1 MSQFFYSTDGTTRVG
16 PIEHD
21 ALVNLARIGML
32 SPNTLIWREGYA
44 DWTPA
49 ALTPELGAIFEDP
62 APDGVNASSAGVPA
76 GPDAPVATSP
86 PTIPGPIGPPKK
98 TGADGMAIAAFVV
111 GICGIVLAGCLNIFA
126 VPLPIV
132 GLILASLSKTPG
144 GMRTAAFILS
154 TVGLVLILVLALAI
168 FAA

>member
-32 SPNTLIWREGYA
+32 SPTTLIWREGYS

-49 ALTPELGAIFEDP
+49 ALTPELGAIFEEP
-62 APDGVNASSAGVPA
+62 TPDVVTASPA
-76 GPDAPVATSP
+76 GAPDAPAAPAAISP

-98 TGADGMAIAAFVV
+98 TGADGMAIAAFVI

-154 TVGLVLILVLALAI
+154 TVGLVLILILALVI
-168 FAA
+168 FGA